1 LSGTVQLCRQKQ
13 KPNIVVLPV
22 EAVFMPTAMLGQVSM
37 YLFGI
42 WNEACMFNVLKMMSL
57 AANSI

>member
-1 LSGTVQLCRQKQ
+1 
-13 KPNIVVLPV
+13 
-22 EAVFMPTAMLGQVSM
+22 MLGQVSM

-42 WNEACMFNVLKMMSL
+42 WNEACMFKVLKMVSL